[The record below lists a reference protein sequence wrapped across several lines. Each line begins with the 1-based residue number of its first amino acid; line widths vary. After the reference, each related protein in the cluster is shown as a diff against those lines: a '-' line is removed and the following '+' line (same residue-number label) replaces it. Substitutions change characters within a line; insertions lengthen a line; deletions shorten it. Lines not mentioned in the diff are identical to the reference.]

1 MENTMEKQKMYE
13 ILSSPYTIFL
23 YGEVNGELAKYV
35 VQQIAEFRKQW
46 VENGVP
52 ESERELIVR
61 INSPG
66 GSVVDGYAI
75 LDNLR
80 AAGAKVITIAEGMA
94 ASMGAFLLTV
104 AGTKGNRFAF
114 PNTELLVHQPL
125 GGAQGQTTELE
136 IIVARMQKVKR
147 RLNCLMAEATGK
159 SLEQIEAATDRDN
172 FLSAEEA
179 LEFGLIDY
187 IIK

>member
-1 MENTMEKQKMYE
+1 MENQTINE
-13 ILSSPYTIFL
+13 ILSSPYTIYL
-23 YGEVNGELAKYV
+23 YGEINGDLAKYA

-46 VENGVP
+46 VENGIP
-52 ESERELIVR
+52 ESEHLLTCR

-66 GSVVDGYAI
+66 GSIVDGYAI

-80 AAGAKVITIAEGMA
+80 ASGAKVITIAEGIA

-104 AGTKGNRFAF
+104 AGTKGYRFAF

-136 IIVARMQKVKR
+136 IVVARMQKVKC
-147 RLNCLMAEATGK
+147 RLNFLMAEATGK
-159 SLEQIEAATDRDN
+159 SMEKIDAATDRDN
-172 FLSAEEA
+172 FMSAEEA
-179 LEFGLIDY
+179 LEFGLIDH
-187 IIK
+187 IIE